1 MLRHDKNKG
10 YMANLTP
17 QQARLVD
24 GVINYGAYLT
34 KKNGYPELSKSLK
47 DKMGI
52 IEDIRLEM
60 KKILQQQQE
69 KIRNN
74 SIGGM
79 SR

>member
-1 MLRHDKNKG
+1 
-10 YMANLTP
+10 
-17 QQARLVD
+17 
-24 GVINYGAYLT
+24 
-34 KKNGYPELSKSLK
+34 
-47 DKMGI
+47 MGI